1 MATTSAFPA
10 DVPPAAASPGARRVD
25 RLLVVAN
32 ETLVGDELLV
42 ASVRGLVAPGAS
54 VLVVCP
60 VIVSRVR
67 SWASDL
73 TCGMVAAQER
83 LRRSLATL
91 RALGF
96 DAEGNV
102 ADADPVI
109 AMDDALRVFD
119 AQHVL
124 VSTRPYGRS
133 TWLERRVVERARRR
147 FALPISHVVIDL
159 A

>member
-10 DVPPAAASPGARRVD
+10 DVPPAAASPGARLVD

-32 ETLVGDELLV
+32 ETLAGDDLRD
-42 ASVRGLVAPGAS
+42 SVQALVAPAAS

-60 VIVSRVR
+60 VIVTRLR
-67 SWASDL
+67 YWTSDL

-91 RALGF
+91 RGF
-96 DAEGNV
+96 GLDAEGTV
-102 ADADPVI
+102 ADADPVLAI
-109 AMDDALRVFD
+109 ADALRVFQ

-124 VSTRPYGRS
+124 VSTHPYGRS

-147 FALPISHVVIDL
+147 FLLPVSHVVIDL
-159 A
+159 